1 MALIRILSSAVATL
15 ASQDFKR
22 LDCKEKLVL
31 LCNFAKNLIFF
42 LAKTSK
48 LKNMTLLNY
57 EKLPNLTPVFKTIN
71 KALVLSID
79 L

>member
-42 LAKTSK
+42 LAKNFQIKKYVSFEILPQFSK
-48 LKNMTLLNY
+48 Q
-57 EKLPNLTPVFKTIN
+57 
-71 KALVLSID
+71 
-79 L
+79 